1 MPQGDLIDQILSAA
15 GSVWAWCMLPVSGAD
30 AHSIASMVAWHARL
44 MVLAWSV
51 LIPLGVLAARFYKV
65 TPQQDFP
72 RVLDNK
78 FWWNAHRTT
87 QYTGVAVAV
96 IALLLVG
103 PGQGWGWHQGIGYAL
118 LAVGV
123 AQVLGAQ
130 LRGTKGGPSD
140 TAKGLPLRGDHFDM
154 TRQRRIFEWW
164 HKRLGYTSLILT
176 VLATALGLV
185 LADAP
190 RWMAL
195 VIALWWLV
203 LVALFALLQRR
214 GRAVDTYTAIWG
226 HAFRESPIQL
236 GK

>member
-1 MPQGDLIDQILSAA
+1 MDEILNTLWSM
-15 GSVWAWCMLPVSGAD
+15 WAWCMLPLSGA
-30 AHSIASMVAWHARL
+30 AEHRIAPMVAWHARL

-51 LIPLGVLAARFYKV
+51 LIPLGVIAARFYKV

-78 FWWNAHRTT
+78 FWWVAHRTT
-87 QYTGVAVAV
+87 QYTGVAMAV
-96 IALLLVG
+96 IAILLVR
-103 PGQGWGWHQGIGYAL
+103 PGRGWNWSWGWHQAVGYAL

-140 TAKGLPLRGDHFDM
+140 VAKGLPLRGDHFDM
-154 TRQRRIFEWW
+154 TRHRRIFEWW
-164 HKRLGYTSLILT
+164 HKRLGYTCLVLT
-176 VLATALGLV
+176 LLATALGLV

-203 LVALFALLQRR
+203 LIVVFICLQRR
-214 GRAVDTYTAIWG
+214 GRAIDTYTAIWG
-226 HAFRESPIQL
+226 HAFRESPIRV
-236 GK
+236 GE